1 MSWRLTKKPRSS
13 GTGGGPVDKRFKPPL
28 LVPVSNSTYTG
39 QPASSRGKV
48 VKNKNKNKRKEAA
61 AGLGWNGEPIAEQ
74 RKLSSR
80 VSKKELALLQKVRFR
95 MFLCIKQFENNNKY
109 LNIYLHMVPES
120 YSPTTSWTH
129 ADGCIKLHI
138 IELTGCNQICFTSTG
153 VFFISSNIKYII

>member
-28 LVPVSNSTYTG
+28 LVPGSNSTNTG

-109 LNIYLHMVPES
+109 LNIYLHMSQSHTVQRP
-120 YSPTTSWTH
+120 H
-129 ADGCIKLHI
+129 
-138 IELTGCNQICFTSTG
+138 ELTRMGALNCTLLNSLDAIKFASPLP
-153 VFFISSNIKYII
+153 VFSL